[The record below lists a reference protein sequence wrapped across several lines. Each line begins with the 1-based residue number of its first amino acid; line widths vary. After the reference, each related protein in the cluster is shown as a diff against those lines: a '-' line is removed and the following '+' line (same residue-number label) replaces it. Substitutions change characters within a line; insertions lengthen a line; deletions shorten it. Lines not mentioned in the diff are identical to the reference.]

1 MLTNRLVAVLAA
13 PEVAGAAGVVVFC
26 LRWGSVGEGRLVEVG
41 WPLPVLCV
49 GCVLA
54 TVVGCLCIS
63 VVLGGSACLGCW
75 PRVAVLAVWGRLRCG
90 CIVCL
95 RLSVGRR
102 PLAGSKPV
110 LLVRRLVVGG
120 RGSRVGLLG
129 LAAAAVVAWT
139 CWPCLVH
146 VGVSVVAVQTLA
158 SSYLAHLP
166 QKLPRSLQKQ
176 AGTPSSLRLRASKQ
190 RGFGSRRK
198 SEYDEQCQKM

>member
-1 MLTNRLVAVLAA
+1 MGFGWRGPARGGWLATARVVRRLCASHRRGLPVYLCRPGRVGLLGVLA
-13 PEVAGAAGVVVFC
+13 PC
-26 LRWGSVGEGRLVEVG
+26 RGS
-41 WPLPVLCV
+41 
-49 GCVLA
+49 
-54 TVVGCLCIS
+54 GCLGKAP
-63 VVLGGSACLGCW
+63 LWLH
-75 PRVAVLAVWGRLRCG
+75 RVSPDVCG
-90 CIVCL
+90 
-95 RLSVGRR
+95 GRR
-102 PLAGSKPV
+102 PLAGSEPV

-146 VGVSVVAVQTLA
+146 VGVSVVAVQTLG

-176 AGTPSSLRLRASKQ
+176 AGTPSSLRASKQ
-190 RGFGSRRK
+190 RGFGSRCK